1 MAGGKEEFMVLAA
14 TTSERAEVDGD
25 WAVGL
30 MSGTSMD
37 GIDAALIRSDGVGA
51 VAAAAF
57 LSLPYDA
64 DLRRGLR
71 SVLGGKGPVE
81 AVARDLTL
89 RHAEAVRRLLQ
100 EAGIAAAA
108 VRVIGFHGHTI
119 LHRPQ
124 EGRTWQIGDGALLA
138 AETGIDVVADLRGN
152 DMVLGGEGAPLVPLY
167 QAALAAGL
175 ERPLAVVNI
184 GGVANVTWIGQGG
197 IGAGE
202 DEVLAFDTGPGNAL
216 IDDWVERHGGEP
228 LDRDGAFARAG
239 KVDAA
244 VLERLLDNPYFARR
258 PPKSLDRD
266 DFTGDAVAGLSLEDG
281 AATLT
286 AFTAATIAGAAAHFP
301 APPRRWLVTGGGRH
315 NPALMAALA
324 ERLDAPVEPVE
335 AVGWR
340 GDALEAEAFAYLALR
355 SLAGLPLTLPTT
367 TGVSRPAS
375 GGRLHK
381 AGAS

>member
-1 MAGGKEEFMVLAA
+1 MALAEK
-14 TTSERAEVDGD
+14 TSAQPESAGD

-37 GIDAALIRSDGVGA
+37 GIDAALIRSDGAGV
-51 VAAAAF
+51 VTAAAF
-57 LSLPYDA
+57 LSQPYDA
-64 DLRRGLR
+64 EMRRSLR

-81 AVARDLTL
+81 AVARELTL
-89 RHAEAVRRLLQ
+89 RHAEAVRGLLT
-100 EAGIAAAA
+100 EAGVAAAA
-108 VRVIGFHGHTI
+108 VRVVGFHGHTI

-124 EGRTWQIGDGALLA
+124 EHRTWQIGDGALLA
-138 AETGIDVVADLRGN
+138 AETGIDVVADLRSN

-167 QAALAAGL
+167 QAALATEL
-175 ERPLAVVNI
+175 PRPLAVVNI
-184 GGVANVTWIGQGG
+184 GGVANVTWIGEGG

-202 DEVLAFDTGPGNAL
+202 AEVLAFDTGPGNAL
-216 IDDWVERHGGEP
+216 INDWVERHSGEP
-228 LDRDGAFARAG
+228 LDRDGALARAG
-239 KVDAA
+239 RVDAA
-244 VLERLLDNPYFARR
+244 ALARLLDNPYFDRR

-266 DFTGDAVAGLSLEDG
+266 DFTGDAVAGLTLEDG

-286 AFTAATIAGAAAHFP
+286 AFTAATIARAAEHFP
-301 APPRRWLVTGGGRH
+301 APVTRWLVTGGGRH
-315 NPALMAALA
+315 NPTLMAALA
-324 ERLDAPVEPVE
+324 GRLEAPVEPVE

-375 GGRLHK
+375 GGQLHK
-381 AGAS
+381 AP